1 MRKLTR
7 FAISLTVVALLVGA
21 YFYFR
26 RSGSGGRGA
35 IAAAWLTDPKA
46 HPDWAVQ
53 AGQRCGDAP
62 FVLPTNGRIGFLWD
76 DSFRPGHRHA
86 GLDIF
91 GGTDVGIT
99 PVVAAYDGYL
109 TRLAD
114 WKSTVIIRIPSD
126 PLMPGRQIWMYYTH
140 MATAAGES
148 FVVAD
153 FPPGSVTHIPNGRFY
168 LARLADGGFVALY
181 QRCTHLGCTVPWDQA
196 QNAFVCPCH
205 NSQFGEDGA
214 VHNPPAPRPLDLFAI
229 TIVDGQVQVDTSR
242 PISRDQVGTGEVVY
256 A

>member
-62 FVLPTNGRIGFLWD
+62 FVLPTNGLIGFLWD

-91 GGTDVGIT
+91 GGTDVGII
-99 PVVAAYDGYL
+99 PVVAAYDRYL

-148 FVVAD
+148 FVAAD
-153 FPPGSVTHIPNGRFY
+153 FPPGSVEVPVKAGTLLGYQGNFSG
-168 LARLADGGFVALY
+168 DALNPVGV
-181 QRCTHLGCTVPWDQA
+181 HLH
-196 QNAFVCPCH
+196 F
-205 NSQFGEDGA
+205 S
-214 VHNPPAPRPLDLFAI
+214 
-229 TIVDGQVQVDTSR
+229 IVKDDGQGKFKNELEIGNTLDPSPYFQLNLNRHTNE
-242 PISRDQVGTGEVVY
+242 GEIPVC
-256 A
+256 AQTP

>member
-1 MRKLTR
+1 MTAELTGELTGELAKKTAPELAGKLAQKLTR
-7 FAISLTVVALLVGA
+7 RDMLKTTWAALGGLVALEMGGLSFA
-21 YFYFR
+21 Y
-26 RSGSGGRGA
+26 
-35 IAAAWLTDPKA
+35 LQP
-46 HPDWAVQ
+46 
-53 AGQRCGDAP
+53 
-62 FVLPTNGRIGFLWD
+62 
-76 DSFRPGHRHA
+76 
-86 GLDIF
+86 
-91 GGTDVGIT
+91 
-99 PVVAAYDGYL
+99 
-109 TRLAD
+109 RL
-114 WKSTVIIRIPSD
+114 
-126 PLMPGRQIWMYYTH
+126 
-140 MATAAGES
+140 AAGE
-148 FVVAD
+148 FGAIITAGAVAD